1 MVGGTSID
9 PRGRFVVMGS
19 GSRGV
24 PAGGGFQ
31 GAPENLPK
39 NVGLAEQ
46 LFGFSARTVV
56 HRLCS

>member
-1 MVGGTSID
+1 
-9 PRGRFVVMGS
+9 MGS
-19 GSRGV
+19 GSRGYRW
-24 PAGGGFQ
+24 GGFQ
-31 GAPENLPK
+31 GDPENLPK